1 MLAKFLQWIT
11 TKKHL
16 CGYVKTRARC
26 MAGFLVTMMVVVT
39 SLIGTQGVVQQGKWY
54 QDAGRSTGDAGLV
67 LAGHYYAPFDIHRQ
81 TPVLT

>member
-1 MLAKFLQWIT
+1 MM
-11 TKKHL
+11 KKPPS
-16 CGYVKTRARC
+16 GYVKTRARC

-39 SLIGTQGVVQQGKWY
+39 SLTGTQGVVQHGIWN